1 MPNNHELSL
10 SPQARDWLKVIA
22 FAAMVVDHASLA
34 FGWHSVWLRMVG
46 RAAMPLFALVWGCN
60 LASHPVSLASLQRT
74 WMWAVLAQPVFFLA
88 LRSTGQA
95 WYELNILFLFAA
107 SGLLLYANEKRSPA
121 AAGLALIAVAAYIPL
136 SASSYGLRGI
146 LLMVVS
152 VLLFRVALRYRMLM
166 FPAWLVSVFL
176 LNVRNGMVMALAGLC
191 LTLTFT
197 GLCAHSLRGNG
208 RLWMTRWFAPAY
220 AFHLGLLFVLAPL
233 A

>member
-1 MPNNHELSL
+1 MANNHELSL

-34 FGWHSVWLRMVG
+34 LGWHSIWFRMVG

-60 LASHPVSLASLQRT
+60 VASHPVSLASLQRT

-88 LRSTGQA
+88 LQSTGQA
-95 WYELNILFLFAA
+95 WYQLNILFLFAV
-107 SGLLLYANEKRSPA
+107 SGLLLYADEKRSPVA
-121 AAGLALIAVAAYIPL
+121 ASLTLIAVAVYIPL
-136 SASSYGLRGI
+136 SASSYGLRGM
-146 LLMVVS
+146 LLMAAS
-152 VLLFRVALRYRMLM
+152 VLLFRVTPSRRMPM
-166 FPAWLVSVFL
+166 FLAWLVAVFI
-176 LNVRNGMVMALAGLC
+176 LNVTNGMVMALAGLC

-220 AFHLGLLFVLAPL
+220 AFHLGLLVVLAPL